1 MEPRKIKHPLRTV
14 YQRLLNTYGLQYW
27 WPAEGPFEVM
37 VGAILTQSVAWKN
50 AEKAINN
57 LKEAD
62 VLSPM
67 AIRSIPVSV
76 LAKTIRPCVYFNT
89 KALKLK
95 ALVDWLGNQYSDDI
109 NKLLIVDINTLRTQL
124 LSIQGIGPE
133 TADSI
138 LLYAFGKPTFV
149 IDSYTR
155 RIIDRIGLAPQ
166 ENSYE
171 DYQRLFSDNLVVDV
185 NLYNEYHALLVKLA
199 KDTCLKKPLCRR
211 CALRIICWFGK
222 NNTDYNSDI

>member
-1 MEPRKIKHPLRTV
+1 MESRRIKHLLRTI
-14 YQRLLNTYGLQYW
+14 YKRLSNTYGLQYW

-37 VGAILTQSVAWKN
+37 VGAILTQSVAWNN
-50 AEKAINN
+50 AEKAVNN
-57 LKEAD
+57 LKEAG

-67 AIRSIPVSV
+67 AIRSMPVSE

-109 NKLLIVDINTLRTQL
+109 KKLLIVDISSLRTQL

-138 LLYAFGKPTFV
+138 LLYAAGKPTFV
-149 IDSYTR
+149 IDTYTR
-155 RIIDRIGLAPQ
+155 RIIDRIGLTPQ

-171 DYQRLFSDNLVVDV
+171 GYQQLFEDNLVIDV
-185 NLYNEYHALLVKLA
+185 SLYNEYHALLVKLA
-199 KDTCLKKPLCRR
+199 KDTCLKKPR
-211 CALRIICWFGK
+211 CWRCTLRVICWFGK
-222 NNTDYNSDI
+222 NTTGYNSDI